1 MSATSRRRDPSA
13 LLGVLFGTSATGWA
27 MDVALLAIRAALSW
41 TFIYYGASKLFGSFS
56 GPGPKGIHQAS
67 LFFSNTAHLH
77 PGGFFAVLGG
87 TVEFLG
93 GIAMALGLAT
103 RLAGLALFADMVIA
117 MITVTWVTG
126 FNSVTSPP
134 GYQLNVAVGALALA
148 VTLIGAGRFSV
159 DAIIVRR
166 FRLEP
171 TDSPRDAPGRVPA
184 PTVQP
189 PHG

>member
-1 MSATSRRRDPSA
+1 MNETSRRRDPSA
-13 LLGVLFGTSATGWA
+13 WLGVLFGTSSSGLALDA
-27 MDVALLAIRAALSW
+27 ALVAVRAALSW

-56 GPGPKGIHQAS
+56 GPGPKGIHQSS
-67 LFFSNTAHLH
+67 LFFANTAHLH

-87 TVEFLG
+87 TTEFLG

-117 MITVTWVTG
+117 MITVTWATG

-134 GYQLNVAVGALALA
+134 GYQLNIAVGALALA
-148 VTLIGAGRFSV
+148 VTLIGAGRFSL

-166 FRLEP
+166 FRLE
-171 TDSPRDAPGRVPA
+171 TTESPDDAPGRVPA
-184 PTVQP
+184 SSTRP